1 MRVLGIDPGAEHL
14 GWAVIQKEKDGPK
27 YVGSGVFGVKREE
40 KEKYQPYKLRLIQF
54 WVKHTDYLLDSYVP
68 DLLVSEIIPVVGG
81 GNFVAATQSQL
92 AATAITT
99 IQAIAGVR
107 GYKIEQVAANT
118 VKKRIGGKKDA
129 TKVQVRN
136 GVYRQLPEL
145 KVRGTEWTKHFDEPD
160 AIAIALT
167 HLGYTN

>member
-14 GWAVIQKEKDGPK
+14 GFAAIEKGEDGPK
-27 YVGSGVFGVKREE
+27 YVGSGVFGVKRDE

-54 WVKHTDYLLDSYVP
+54 WVKNTDYLLNSYQP

-92 AATAITT
+92 ASTAITT
-99 IQAIAGVR
+99 IQAIAGLR
-107 GYKIEQVAANT
+107 GYKIEQLAANT
-118 VKKRIGGKKDA
+118 VKKKIGGTNKA
-129 TKVQVRN
+129 TKVRVRN

-145 KVRGTEWTKHFDEPD
+145 KVRGSEWTKHFDEPD
-160 AIAIALT
+160 AIAVALT
-167 HLGYTN
+167 RLGYTN